1 MEKTDEKR
9 RSRWKRVLPA
19 AAFGFLFLLMAAQ
32 CLYVYRELQTLRQAQ
47 RVQEQDVASL
57 GDALGVSVSHSS
69 TVTASWAGKTWVSY
83 GDSITQMGGWQDY
96 ITEYFGFAEHFER
109 GLGSCTFV
117 QSDQIWYANPDGS
130 YNSRYGFLGVTEAP
144 EGTTAHEGY
153 MCSTDRITTSI
164 PADADLILVMAG
176 TNDAGITVS
185 APLGDLSYPFD
196 ETTFK
201 GAVASTVVKL
211 QERAPKAL
219 IVLASPLSGRGPETE
234 DKKEQTANRTEPE
247 YNHLGLTTQD
257 YADAIREVAEYL
269 SIPYID
275 VFGSTGINSFNRN
288 QYIGDI
294 VHPNEEGQKAM
305 ARVMIGA
312 LDDLKPVE
320 KKEGAAP

>member
-1 MEKTDEKR
+1 MVVI
-9 RSRWKRVLPA
+9 VL
-19 AAFGFLFLLMAAQ
+19 FFVLTLQ
-32 CLYVYRELQTLRQAQ
+32 NVYLKKELAVIENQQVSQREDIQ
-47 RVQEQDVASL
+47 SL
-57 GDALGVSVSHSS
+57 ADALGVAVSNGSG
-69 TVTASWAGKTWVSY
+69 VTASWAGKKWVSY

-96 ITEYFGFAEHFER
+96 ITDYFGFAEHYER
-109 GLGSCTFV
+109 GLGSCTFIK
-117 QSDQIWYANPDGS
+117 SDQIWYANPDGS

-153 MCSTDRITTSI
+153 MCSWDRISTSI
-164 PADADLILVMAG
+164 PSDADLILVMAG
-176 TNDAGITVS
+176 TNDAGVTVS

-196 ETTFK
+196 EDTFM

-211 QERAPKAL
+211 QQQAPNAL

-234 DKKEQTANRTEPE
+234 DSSLQTANQTEPE
-247 YNHLGLTTQD
+247 YNALGLTTQD
-257 YADAIREVAEYL
+257 YAKAIEEVAEYL

-305 ARVMIGA
+305 ARVIIGA
-312 LDDLKPVE
+312 LDDLKPVDRE
-320 KKEGAAP
+320 

>member
-1 MEKTDEKR
+1 MGRINTGKKKN
-9 RSRWKRVLPA
+9 WKKLLPA
-19 AAFGFLFLLMAAQ
+19 AGFVILLAALIGQ
-32 CLYVYRELQTLRQAQ
+32 SIYFYREIQSVKKVQSVQGQDIGTL
-47 RVQEQDVASL
+47 
-57 GDALGVSVSHSS
+57 GNTLGVSVSNGSG
-69 TVTASWAGKTWVSY
+69 VTASWAGKTWVSY

-96 ITEYFGFAEHFER
+96 ITDYFGFAEHYER
-109 GLGSCTFV
+109 GLGSCTFIR
-117 QSDQIWYANPDGS
+117 SDQIWYANPDGS

-153 MCSTDRITTSI
+153 MCSWDRITTSI
-164 PADADLILVMAG
+164 PSDVDLILVMAG

-196 ETTFK
+196 EDTFM

-211 QERAPKAL
+211 QQHAPNAL

-234 DKKEQTANRTEPE
+234 DTKEQTANQTEPE
-247 YNHLGLTTQD
+247 YNALGLTTQD
-257 YADAIREVAEYL
+257 YAKAIEEVAEYL

-288 QYIGDI
+288 QYIADI

-305 ARVMIGA
+305 ARVIIGA
-312 LDDLKPVE
+312 LDDLKPIE
-320 KKEGAAP
+320 RQ

>member
-1 MEKTDEKR
+1 MEKTGKKGKI
-9 RSRWKRVLPA
+9 RWKQVLPA
-19 AAFGFLFLLMAAQ
+19 AAFVLLLLFLAAQ
-32 CLYVYRELQTLRQAQ
+32 SLYFYRELQALRQAQ
-47 RVQEQDVASL
+47 AVQEQDMADL
-57 GDALGVSVSHSS
+57 GDALGVSVSRSS
-69 TVTASWAGKTWVSY
+69 LVTASWAGKTWVSY

-96 ITEYFGFAEHFER
+96 ITEYFGFARHYER
-109 GLGSCTFV
+109 GLGSCTFI

-196 ETTFK
+196 ETTFM

-211 QERAPKAL
+211 QEHAPDAL

-234 DKKEQTANRTEPE
+234 DKKEQTANQTGPE
-247 YNHLGLTTQD
+247 YNTLGLTTQD
-257 YADAIREVAEYL
+257 YANAIREVAEYL

-275 VFGSTGINSFNRN
+275 VFGTTGINSFNRN
-288 QYIGDI
+288 RYIGDI

-305 ARVMIGA
+305 ARVIIGA
-312 LDDLKPVE
+312 LNNLKPVE